1 MENNLDTGKMIVDY
15 FVKNRIRKVALA
27 RKLNRNASHI
37 MYLQKQPSLQTQ
49 SLWELCHALKHNFFA
64 DIASLL
70 PKTYSNSVAIDSTN
84 IQKIAFLEQEI
95 MILKAEKAVLLE
107 AIGAK

>member
-15 FVKNRIRKVALA
+15 FVKNRIRKAALA

-49 SLWELCHALKHNFFA
+49 SLWELCHALQHNFFA
-64 DIASLL
+64 DIAALL
-70 PKTYSNSVAIDSTN
+70 TKTYSTTAVIDSTDS
-84 IQKIAFLEQEI
+84 QKIAALEQEI
-95 MILKAEKAVLLE
+95 IILKAEKAVLLQ
-107 AIGAK
+107 AMGIK